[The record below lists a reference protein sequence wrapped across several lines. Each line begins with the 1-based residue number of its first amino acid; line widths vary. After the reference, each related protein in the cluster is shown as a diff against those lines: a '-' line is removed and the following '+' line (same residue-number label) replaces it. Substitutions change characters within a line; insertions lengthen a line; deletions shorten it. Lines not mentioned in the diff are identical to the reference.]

1 MSKEFCNGFT
11 PKNCIKSSPITFICF
26 SAAFSLE
33 TYSKDLANFAVF
45 NSLLKALITES
56 LASVLK
62 KTVMAISSL
71 KLSDN
76 RLELITKRPKIPNK
90 NNTKKILN
98 TTEK

>member
-1 MSKEFCNGFT
+1 ME
-11 PKNCIKSSPITFICF
+11 
-26 SAAFSLE
+26 
-33 TYSKDLANFAVF
+33 
-45 NSLLKALITES
+45 
-56 LASVLK
+56 
-62 KTVMAISSL
+62 ISSL